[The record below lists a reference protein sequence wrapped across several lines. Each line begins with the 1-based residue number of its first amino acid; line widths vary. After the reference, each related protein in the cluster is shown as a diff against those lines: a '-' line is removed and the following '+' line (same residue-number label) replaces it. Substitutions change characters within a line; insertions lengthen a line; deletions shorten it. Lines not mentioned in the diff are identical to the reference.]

1 MFFITRNEGQG
12 RGQQNNHGHHDMDP
26 GSMGVGTDGGKNHGH
41 ESYQDTMKYTGGRKD
56 NSQTVP
62 NFFHPA
68 GIPEL

>member
-1 MFFITRNEGQG
+1 
-12 RGQQNNHGHHDMDP
+12 
-26 GSMGVGTDGGKNHGH
+26 
-41 ESYQDTMKYTGGRKD
+41 MKYTGGRKD